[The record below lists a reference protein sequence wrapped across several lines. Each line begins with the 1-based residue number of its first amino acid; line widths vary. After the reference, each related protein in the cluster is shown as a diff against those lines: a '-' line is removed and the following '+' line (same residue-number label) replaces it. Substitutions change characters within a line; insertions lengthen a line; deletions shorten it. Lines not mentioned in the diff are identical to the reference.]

1 MSGGDASKNLTAK
14 GAKAPPP
21 RLKFWPSTDSSPS
34 QKAGVAA
41 AVRRGIGMAAPLQ
54 EASMITVYHSTVLDY
69 PVDRVWS
76 LIRDFNNYP
85 AYIDGVTAS
94 VIEDNKRGD
103 EVGAVRRF
111 KYGDNWIR
119 QRLSE
124 HSDTQR
130 TLTYRGIEL
139 FAFPAGRMD
148 DPPAPIRYEGTIHLL
163 PIVDDNRTFI
173 EWPVTLHTTPGEEE
187 AWQELFLSWIPEWTE
202 SLRRALARQ

>member
-1 MSGGDASKNLTAK
+1 MT
-14 GAKAPPP
+14 PVC
-21 RLKFWPSTDSSPS
+21 SPK

-41 AVRRGIGMAAPLQ
+41 AFRRSMTMPAPLQ
-54 EASMITVYHSTVLDY
+54 EASMITAYHSTVLDH

-119 QRLSE
+119 QRLSG
-124 HSDTQR
+124 HSDEAR
-130 TLTYRGIEL
+130 SLSYVGMEL
-139 FAFPAGRMD
+139 FAFPAGQMD
-148 DPPAPIRYEGTIHLL
+148 DPPSPIRYEGTIHLL

-173 EWPVTLHTTPGEEE
+173 EWPVTLHAAPGEEE
-187 AWQELFLSWIPEWTE
+187 PWQRLFLSWIPEWTE
-202 SLRRALARQ
+202 SLRRALAK